1 MKLKAFFEF
10 VEIRTK
16 LASVLPFCFSVFY
29 SLYFY
34 KNINIINTVFMFI
47 SLIFFDMVTTAVNNY
62 SDYKNSIHR
71 EGYNFTQHNPVGKY
85 NLSEKNAGIIIFL
98 MLLTAVLSG
107 IILVLNTDFTVLLI
121 GIISFDVGISYSY
134 GPIPISRTPLGEIFS
149 AFFMGFVIVFLG
161 IYINM
166 PDYKIPELIYIR
178 KNYNFYLN
186 LTQTVKIFLLS
197 FSNFAAIFNIML
209 SNNICDCEDDE
220 KNKRYTL
227 VYYIGKEYALKLYK
241 MIYFMIYAVI
251 IFLMISKVLPYTY
264 IIIFF
269 TLYGVLKNIKKFEKI
284 QTKKDTFVLAVKNH
298 FLINTV
304 YLLILIFGILVPGI

>member
-1 MKLKAFFEF
+1 
-10 VEIRTK
+10 
-16 LASVLPFCFSVFY
+16 
-29 SLYFY
+29 
-34 KNINIINTVFMFI
+34 
-47 SLIFFDMVTTAVNNY
+47 
-62 SDYKNSIHR
+62 
-71 EGYNFTQHNPVGKY
+71 
-85 NLSEKNAGIIIFL
+85 
-98 MLLTAVLSG
+98 
-107 IILVLNTDFTVLLI
+107 LLI
-121 GIISFDVGISYSY
+121 GIISFGVGISYSY

-166 PDYKIPELIYIR
+166 PDYKIPELIYIG

>member
-1 MKLKAFFEF
+1 
-10 VEIRTK
+10 
-16 LASVLPFCFSVFY
+16 
-29 SLYFY
+29 
-34 KNINIINTVFMFI
+34 
-47 SLIFFDMVTTAVNNY
+47 
-62 SDYKNSIHR
+62 
-71 EGYNFTQHNPVGKY
+71 
-85 NLSEKNAGIIIFL
+85 
-98 MLLTAVLSG
+98 
-107 IILVLNTDFTVLLI
+107 
-121 GIISFDVGISYSY
+121 
-134 GPIPISRTPLGEIFS
+134 
-149 AFFMGFVIVFLG
+149 MGFVIVFLG

-166 PDYKIPELIYIR
+166 PDYKIPELIYIG